1 MNSSTAR
8 EMGNDATT
16 DPRIGNGRANIVEE
30 GKSGIDYGSVRET
43 VGDSVQITFSL
54 ILERS
59 R

>member
-1 MNSSTAR
+1 
-8 EMGNDATT
+8 MGDHATT
-16 DPRIGNGRANIVEE
+16 DSRIGNGRADVVEE

-43 VGDSVQITFSL
+43 VGASVQITFSL

>member
-1 MNSSTAR
+1 
-8 EMGNDATT
+8 MGDDATT
-16 DPRIGNGRANIVEE
+16 DSRIGNGRADVVEE

-43 VGDSVQITFSL
+43 VGASVQITFSL